1 MNDFLSE
8 AADWIRNNPGK
19 AAGAFIGFVS
29 GLLILTLGMLQT
41 LLIALLVFIGF
52 IIGKLKD
59 DDVSIIDQIKNIFNR
74 DR

>member
-19 AAGAFIGFVS
+19 AAGVFIGFLA
-29 GLLILTLGMLQT
+29 GLLILTLGPVQT
-41 LLIALLVFIGF
+41 LLIALFVFIGY

-59 DDVSIIDQIKNIFNR
+59 DDVSVIDQIKRIFNR